1 MLEIQQELEQLSG
14 SHALWILYSTGRS
27 EHYTL
32 KNYSYTWYQMVKS
45 TKEETEQRKGM
56 AECHNFK
63 WEVGILGSPQLKGNV
78 QVKT

>member
-1 MLEIQQELEQLSG
+1 
-14 SHALWILYSTGRS
+14 
-27 EHYTL
+27 
-32 KNYSYTWYQMVKS
+32 MVKS